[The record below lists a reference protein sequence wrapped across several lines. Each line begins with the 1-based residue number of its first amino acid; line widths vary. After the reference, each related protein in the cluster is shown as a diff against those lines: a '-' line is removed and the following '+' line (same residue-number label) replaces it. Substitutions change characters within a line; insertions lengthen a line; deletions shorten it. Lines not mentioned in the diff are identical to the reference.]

1 MLNFDLTNITE
12 ELENTCKLES
22 TISEIQQKI
31 QGLLPEDRKVWEIYG
46 WNSHIGKL
54 IGIAKTLCLNPDLPR
69 GKNWKYA
76 ALINRAA
83 GSLPFIGRDGKIVP
97 AVEPQ
102 YETLQKALYWTMC
115 QYRLGE
121 EIVPALE
128 TITPEQWESMVS
140 YAMKRLAK
148 HKEEATALE
157 ELNAALPDNLL

>member
-1 MLNFDLTNITE
+1 MTKFDINEIDK
-12 ELENTCKLES
+12 ELEDATKLDA

-31 QGLLPEDRKVWEIYG
+31 QDLLPEDRKVWEIYG
-46 WNSHIGKL
+46 WNNHIGKL
-54 IGIAKTLCLNPDLPR
+54 IGIAKTLYLNPDIAR

-76 ALINRAA
+76 GLINRSA

-102 YETLQKALYWTMC
+102 YEVLQKALYWTMC
-115 QYRLGE
+115 QYGLGE
-121 EIVPALE
+121 EIIPSLE
-128 TITPEQWESMVS
+128 TITSQQWETMVS

-148 HKEEATALE
+148 HKEEAVALE